1 MSNISLSILDFTL
14 QRISDITKESPQP
27 IEQIFNNPTFEKI
40 LLRDQHSILNKL
52 KKDGYI
58 DFIESDGDKFPKG
71 TALYFILFEGLLLL
85 QNDGYAQ
92 IEINELDTK
101 EYLKAYEK
109 RMALYSKLL
118 TYGTWYLVF
127 ATFLLAV
134 VEILKEFCF
143 FPHCP

>member
-85 QNDGYAQ
+85 QNGGYVQ
-92 IEINELDTK
+92 ILINEDNQNT
-101 EYLKAYEK
+101 YLKNAQRVSSRNEK
-109 RMALYSKLL
+109 ILAW
-118 TYGTWYLVF
+118 GTVGLVI
-127 ATFLLAV
+127 ATAFLAV
-134 VEILKEFCF
+134 VELC
-143 FPHCP
+143 H